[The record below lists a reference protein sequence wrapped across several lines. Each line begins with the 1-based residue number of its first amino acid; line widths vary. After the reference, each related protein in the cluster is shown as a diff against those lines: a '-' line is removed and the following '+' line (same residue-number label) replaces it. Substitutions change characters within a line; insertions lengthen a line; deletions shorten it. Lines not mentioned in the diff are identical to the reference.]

1 MQARAG
7 AACQGQGFR
16 DYFEMTLVLEYE
28 RAVPLPPSSVLPA
41 TLLQLLETV
50 VHRGLRPLLEQP
62 LLVLIGG
69 VSVNQTQLHVRGV
82 VLTTHALD
90 GWTWAGQLTRDLRE
104 ADGTEPLLATVR
116 HDQLELTKRPEQ
128 SAAWLCRA
136 LQAYD
141 ELHANVRQQLQAH
154 LTDAGRRQRHLGLQ
168 YFGQQAQMTLQAIR
182 DVVDGA
188 EYHKRYLIAVPREQW
203 LRQYDDL
210 LATFLARNSR
220 EPTPGFSPAAQE
232 MRQLL
237 ERVADVLHDGVYRIL
252 YGLPRAYPHL
262 HLARWDEAPP
272 AAPEP
277 SHMYDS
283 ARVAWWTR
291 HARQQGPD

>member
-1 MQARAG
+1 MLYHELFVKYHVPKHLDLLSIDIDSTDLWVWRALCG
-7 AACQGQGFR
+7 
-16 DYFEMTLVLEYE
+16 
-28 RAVPLPPSSVLPA
+28 
-41 TLLQLLETV
+41 
-50 VHRGLRPLLEQP
+50 H
-62 LLVLIGG
+62 
-69 VSVNQTQLHVRGV
+69 HVRHAYRPRV
-82 VLTTHALD
+82 VVIEFNRAYDLYEYLSFPNDPTVQWPGPRVKMTNGKSQHAL
-90 GWTWAGQLTRDLRE
+90 
-104 ADGTEPLLATVR
+104 ADMLMGASL
-116 HDQLELTKRPEQ
+116 
-128 SAAWLCRA
+128 SALY
-136 LQAYD
+136 L
-141 ELHANVRQQLQAH
+141 
-154 LTDAGRRQRHLGLQ
+154 AGR
-168 YFGQQAQMTLQAIR
+168 QMGYRL
-182 DVVDGA
+182 VYVDSNSINA
-188 EYHKRYLIAVPREQW
+188 FF
-203 LRQYDDL
+203 LRDDL